1 MFDCSML
8 SYISKN
14 ILAECVG
21 SKCLYYSTQFFL
33 FSCVQYSERSG
44 DNFYMFWEYVLDNSG
59 EREWLI
65 KKRELD
71 LPKTYSKALSSHGTM
86 IKFLGGT
93 YPFSAL
99 IAYYN

>member
-1 MFDCSML
+1 
-8 SYISKN
+8 
-14 ILAECVG
+14 
-21 SKCLYYSTQFFL
+21 
-33 FSCVQYSERSG
+33 
-44 DNFYMFWEYVLDNSG
+44 MFWEYVLDNSG